1 MTEMLKERFKLPQTS
16 SLFALPSGRVA
27 KWVVLALWLVV
38 VGVVAPF
45 GGKLTGALKNDA
57 AAWLP
62 TNSESTRALDL
73 QKQFPGSNV
82 YPAVVVYQREG
93 GITAADRWKAEHDQQ
108 TLASRPYMSSSEA
121 PTSAVVPSQDGKAL
135 LVVLPITGHLQ
146 GPEYVDVIKNVR
158 DSVGRGG
165 DGLDVKVTGPSASL
179 ADLINAFAG
188 LDIKILLLTV
198 SVVAVLLLLIY
209 RSPILWLVPLLAA
222 GLTSQ
227 VATGSVYGL
236 IKATGLTVNFGA
248 YSILTVL
255 VFGAGTDY
263 ALLLIAR
270 YREELRRHRDKHQA
284 MATALRGAGPA
295 ILASGA
301 TVSIGLLCLL
311 ASDLPTNRGLGP
323 VGAIAIVAA
332 LLAMLTLL
340 PAVLVIAGR
349 WIFWP
354 FIPSFGSHS
363 HEATGLWS
371 RVGHVIER
379 APRLIWM
386 GSAVVL
392 AVLALGLTH
401 LNTNLSPEHAFLRQT
416 DSAAGQ
422 LLLAASFPSGS
433 GQPAVIIAR
442 AELTQPVLEAAR
454 TTPGVSQAQVVN
466 QAQGRV
472 EIQATLDAA
481 PNSAQEGQ
489 IIQRLR
495 DRLHPVTGADA
506 VVGGN
511 GAVMFDVNQALS
523 RDQNLIIPLV
533 LLVIL
538 AILVVLL
545 RSLVAPLLLVATVG
559 LSFAASLG
567 AGVWAFDHIFHFQ
580 ALDPSVPL
588 TAFIYLVALGVD
600 YNIFLMHRAR
610 QESARVGTRRGTL
623 HALAVT
629 GGVITSAGLVMA
641 ATFSVLDVI
650 PTVAEVETGVLIA
663 FGVLLDT
670 LIVRS
675 VLVPALTL
683 DLGRVMWWPS
693 RLWRS
698 PVDAVNS
705 LAA

>member
-1 MTEMLKERFKLPQTS
+1 MTEIPEERFRLPRIT
-16 SLFALPSGRVA
+16 SLFAVPSRRAA
-27 KWVVLALWLVV
+27 KWMVLALWLVV
-38 VGVVAPF
+38 VGVVAPY
-45 GGKLTGALKNDA
+45 GGKLAGALKNDA

-62 TNSESTRALDL
+62 RSSESTRALDL

-82 YPAVVVYQREG
+82 YPAVVVYHRET
-93 GITAADRWKAEHDQQ
+93 GITAADRQKAEEDQQ
-108 TLASRPYMSSSEA
+108 TLAARPYMTAGKA
-121 PTSAVVPSQDGKAL
+121 PASAVVASQDGKAV
-135 LVVLPITGHLQ
+135 LVVLPIRGDRQ
-146 GPEYVDVIKNVR
+146 GPDYVNVIKDVR
-158 DSVGRGG
+158 DTVGRGG
-165 DGLDVKVTGPSASL
+165 QGLDVKVTGPSASL

-188 LDIKILLLTV
+188 LDVKILLLTV
-198 SVVAVLLLLIY
+198 SMVALLLLLIY

-222 GLTSQ
+222 VLTSQ
-227 VATGSVYGL
+227 VATGTVYGL
-236 IKATGLTVNFGA
+236 IKATDLTVNFGA

-270 YREELRRHRDKHQA
+270 YREELRRHRDKHEA
-284 MATALRGAGPA
+284 MAAALRGAGPA

-323 VGAIAIVAA
+323 VGAIAIATA
-332 LLAMLTLL
+332 LVAMLTLL

-354 FIPSFGSHS
+354 FIPHFGSPS

-371 RVGHVIER
+371 RVGHVLER

-386 GSAVVL
+386 GSAVGL
-392 AVLALGLTH
+392 AVLALGLAH
-401 LNTNLSPEHAFLRQT
+401 FNTNLTPEHAFLRQT
-416 DSAAGQ
+416 DSSAGQ
-422 LLLAASFPSGS
+422 QLLAASFPSGS
-433 GQPAVIIAR
+433 SQPVVVIAR
-442 AELTQPVLEAAR
+442 ADRVQAVLEATR
-454 TTPGVSQAQVVN
+454 TTSGVTQARVVN
-466 QAQGRV
+466 QGQGRV

-481 PNSAQEGQ
+481 PNSALEGQ

-495 DRLHPVTGADA
+495 DRLHQVTGADA

-523 RDQNLIIPLV
+523 RDQNVIIPLV

-538 AILVVLL
+538 AILIVLL
-545 RSLVAPLLLVATVG
+545 RSLVAPLLLVTTVA

-567 AGVWAFDHIFHFQ
+567 AGVWAFDHFFHFQ
-580 ALDPSVPL
+580 AIDPSVPL

-610 QESARVGTRRGTL
+610 QESARLGTRRGTL
-623 HALAVT
+623 QALAVT

-641 ATFSVLDVI
+641 ATFSILDVI

-670 LIVRS
+670 LLVRS

-693 RLWRS
+693 RLWRR
-698 PVDAVNS
+698 PVDAVDA

>member
-1 MTEMLKERFKLPQTS
+1 MALPKPS
-16 SLFALPSGRVA
+16 SLFALSSGRVA
-27 KWVVLALWLVV
+27 KWIVLALWLVV
-38 VGVVAPF
+38 VGAVAPF
-45 GGKLTGALKNDA
+45 GGKLLGALKNDA

-62 TNSESTRALDL
+62 SNAESTRAMNL

-82 YPAVVVYQREG
+82 NPAVVVYHRDS
-93 GITAADRWKAEHDQQ
+93 GITVADRQKAAHDQQ
-108 TLASRPYMSSSEA
+108 TLATRSYMATNQA
-121 PTSAVVPSQDGKAL
+121 PAGAIVPSQDGKAL
-135 LVVLPITGHLQ
+135 LVVLPVTGSLQ
-146 GPEYVDVIKNVR
+146 GPDYVNVIKNIR
-158 DSVGRGG
+158 DTVGGGG

-179 ADLINAFAG
+179 ADLINVFAG
-188 LDIKILLLTV
+188 LDTKILLITL
-198 SVVAVLLLLIY
+198 SVVALLLLLIY
-209 RSPILWLVPLLAA
+209 RSPFLWLVPLLAVA
-222 GLTSQ
+222 LTSQ
-227 VATGSVYGL
+227 VATGSVYEL
-236 IKATGLTVNFGA
+236 IKVTGLTVNFGA
-248 YSILTVL
+248 YAILTVL

-270 YREELRRHRDKHQA
+270 YREELRRHPDRHEA
-284 MATALRGAGPA
+284 MAAALRGAGPA
-295 ILASGA
+295 ILASAA

-354 FIPSFGSHS
+354 FIPRFGSPT

-371 RVGHVIER
+371 RAGHLIER

-386 GSAVVL
+386 GTAVVL
-392 AVLALGLTH
+392 AVLALGLSH
-401 LNTNLSPEHAFLRQT
+401 LNTNLSPEHAFLHQT
-416 DSAAGQ
+416 DSNAGQ
-422 LLLAASFPSGS
+422 QLLAASFPSGAS
-433 GQPAVIIAR
+433 QPAIIIAR
-442 AELTQPVLEAAR
+442 ADRAQPVLDSTR
-454 TTPGVSQAQVVN
+454 TTSGVTLARVVN
-466 QAQGRV
+466 EAGGRV

-489 IIQRLR
+489 VIQRLR
-495 DRLHPVTGADA
+495 DRLRSVAGAEA

-511 GAVMFDVNQALS
+511 GAITFDVNQALS

-545 RSLVAPLLLVATVG
+545 RSLMAPLLLVATVG

-580 ALDPSVPL
+580 ALDPSLPL

-600 YNIFLMHRAR
+600 YNIFLMHRVKG
-610 QESARVGTRRGTL
+610 ESALVGTRRGTL

-641 ATFSVLDVI
+641 ATFSVLTVI
-650 PTVAEVETGVLIA
+650 PTVAEVESGVLIA

-683 DLGRVMWWPS
+683 DLGRLMWWPS
-693 RLWRS
+693 RLWRK
-698 PVDAVNS
+698 PMEADRS